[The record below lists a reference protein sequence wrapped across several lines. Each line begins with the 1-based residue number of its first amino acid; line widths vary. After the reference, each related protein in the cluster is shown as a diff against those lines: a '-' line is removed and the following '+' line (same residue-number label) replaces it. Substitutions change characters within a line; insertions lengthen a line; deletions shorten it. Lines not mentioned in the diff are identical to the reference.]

1 MEENLIKIK
10 KISMIL
16 LLLVCLFMLV
26 STVCASETNTTDNTN
41 IQITTE
47 GAGTNHVLETKS
59 LKKSSVNMNKEVSL
73 KNNTITKPI
82 TKSIKQETSTKTNIT
97 KTTPKTTVKNNT
109 VTKTTTKQ
117 ATIKPNRTIYI
128 SNSGSDKN
136 NGSQK
141 APFRTLNYACDYAMT
156 HSDVNSIYIYNGQ
169 YRVNQT
175 ISITKNINITG
186 QSKPNTLIKLEN
198 ARLFELNK
206 TKITFNISKL
216 TVKNGNTTTYGA
228 VIKINSPSTTLYVN
242 NISCMNNKGSQGGAI
257 GVLSSN
263 NRVYIKDSTFK
274 NNIATVRGGALCFS
288 DRSNVVDIINCLFVN
303 NTVQTEHSMSDTLGT
318 GGAIYSGGNTS
329 LVVSNS
335 SFGQNTAGC
344 AGAIY
349 NANNGTLIINS
360 SSFTSNRAEYESK
373 LGYGGAIMIGNG
385 FLTVKKSTFRYNYA
399 LNGGAI
405 SINSGTNAS
414 IFSTLFYNNHA
425 RETGGAISCFAD
437 LLIDN
442 TTFTSN
448 KADKYGGAFYNIG
461 ASDIISINNTIFTS
475 NKATNNKIITYG
487 GAICGR
493 GFMSVYNITNS
504 RFNNNLAS
512 YGGAISSES
521 TYLTWTL
528 KNTQF
533 NNNVAKYASS
543 RGGAFYMESIRS
555 QAYIEACSFKNNTL
569 AGGGKSYGGAISIF
583 GKENII
589 SVRSTYCNGNLAQYG
604 GALYNHMDNY
614 LVVANSEFIKNKAP
628 GKWGRGGAIF
638 ANDDLRILDSVFLD
652 NTAGF
657 AGGAIFVNKTCQ
669 IVGSSLYNNK
679 AGNNNGNNMYST
691 TQVKGEYNWWGYNNI
706 SMIKKNNYNVNDDC
720 PIVFSGH
727 IYNCRY
733 NPISNVT
740 IYTVYADTYF
750 YNDNG
755 TLRST
760 THVIP
765 PRNITIFNNKT
776 PQTKTVELNYK
787 GYYQYIIPGKVYT
800 TINVRLDGTTLKLI
814 YIA

>member
-1 MEENLIKIK
+1 
-10 KISMIL
+10 
-16 LLLVCLFMLV
+16 MLV

-59 LKKSSVNMNKEVSL
+59 LKKYSVNMNKEVSL

-555 QAYIEACSFKNNTL
+555 QAYIESCSFKNNTL

-679 AGNNNGNNMYST
+679 AGNNNGNNIYST

-814 YIA
+814 YIV

>member
-1 MEENLIKIK
+1 
-10 KISMIL
+10 
-16 LLLVCLFMLV
+16 MLV

-82 TKSIKQETSTKTNIT
+82 TKSIKQETSTKINIT

-186 QSKPNTLIKLEN
+186 QSKPNTLIKLGN

-318 GGAIYSGGNTS
+318 GGAVYSGGNTS
-329 LVVSNS
+329 LVVINS

-414 IFSTLFYNNHA
+414 IFSTIFYNNHA

-521 TYLTWTL
+521 KYLTWTL

-533 NNNVAKYASS
+533 NNNVAKYSSS

-638 ANDDLRILDSVFLD
+638 ANNDLRILDSVFLD

-679 AGNNNGNNMYST
+679 AGNNNGNNIYST
-691 TQVKGEYNWWGYNNI
+691 KTQVKGEYNWWGYNNI

-727 IYNCRY
+727 IYNCTY

>member
-1 MEENLIKIK
+1 
-10 KISMIL
+10 
-16 LLLVCLFMLV
+16 MLV

-414 IFSTLFYNNHA
+414 IFSTLFYNNHV

-814 YIA
+814 YIV

>member
-1 MEENLIKIK
+1 
-10 KISMIL
+10 
-16 LLLVCLFMLV
+16 MLV

-555 QAYIEACSFKNNTL
+555 QAYIESCSFKNNTL

-679 AGNNNGNNMYST
+679 AGNNNGNNIYST

>member
-1 MEENLIKIK
+1 
-10 KISMIL
+10 
-16 LLLVCLFMLV
+16 MLV

-555 QAYIEACSFKNNTL
+555 QAYIESCSFKNNTL

-679 AGNNNGNNMYST
+679 AGNNNGNNIYST

-814 YIA
+814 YIV

>member
-1 MEENLIKIK
+1 
-10 KISMIL
+10 
-16 LLLVCLFMLV
+16 MLV

>member
-1 MEENLIKIK
+1 
-10 KISMIL
+10 MIL

>member
-1 MEENLIKIK
+1 
-10 KISMIL
+10 
-16 LLLVCLFMLV
+16 MLV

-475 NKATNNKIITYG
+475 NKATNNKIITHG

-521 TYLTWTL
+521 KYLTWTL

-555 QAYIEACSFKNNTL
+555 QAYIESCSFKNNTL

-679 AGNNNGNNMYST
+679 AGNNNGNNIYST

-814 YIA
+814 YIV

>member
-1 MEENLIKIK
+1 
-10 KISMIL
+10 
-16 LLLVCLFMLV
+16 MLV

-373 LGYGGAIMIGNG
+373 LGYGGAIMTGNG

-679 AGNNNGNNMYST
+679 AGNNNGNNIYST

>member
-1 MEENLIKIK
+1 
-10 KISMIL
+10 
-16 LLLVCLFMLV
+16 MLV

-521 TYLTWTL
+521 KYLTWTL

-555 QAYIEACSFKNNTL
+555 QAYIESCSFKNNTL
-569 AGGGKSYGGAISIF
+569 AGGKSYGGAISIF

-679 AGNNNGNNMYST
+679 AGNNNGNNIYST

-814 YIA
+814 YIV

>member
-1 MEENLIKIK
+1 
-10 KISMIL
+10 
-16 LLLVCLFMLV
+16 MLV

-156 HSDVNSIYIYNGQ
+156 HSDVNLIYIYNGQ

-543 RGGAFYMESIRS
+543 RGGAFYMESSRS
-555 QAYIEACSFKNNTL
+555 QAYIESCSFKNNTL

-638 ANDDLRILDSVFLD
+638 ANNDLRILDSVFLD

-679 AGNNNGNNMYST
+679 AGNNNGNNIYST

-814 YIA
+814 YIV

>member
-1 MEENLIKIK
+1 
-10 KISMIL
+10 
-16 LLLVCLFMLV
+16 MLV

-521 TYLTWTL
+521 KYLTWTL

-555 QAYIEACSFKNNTL
+555 QAYIESCSFKNNTL

-679 AGNNNGNNMYST
+679 AGNNNGNNIYST

-814 YIA
+814 YIV

>member
-1 MEENLIKIK
+1 
-10 KISMIL
+10 
-16 LLLVCLFMLV
+16 MLV

-128 SNSGSDKN
+128 SNSGSDNN

-186 QSKPNTLIKLEN
+186 QSKPNTLIKLGN

-318 GGAIYSGGNTS
+318 GGAVYSGGNTS
-329 LVVSNS
+329 LVVINS

-414 IFSTLFYNNHA
+414 IFSTIFYNNHA

-521 TYLTWTL
+521 KYLTWTL

-533 NNNVAKYASS
+533 NNNVAKYSSS

-604 GALYNHMDNY
+604 GSLYNHMDNY

-638 ANDDLRILDSVFLD
+638 ANNDLRILDSVFLD

-679 AGNNNGNNMYST
+679 AGNNNGNNIYST

>member
-1 MEENLIKIK
+1 
-10 KISMIL
+10 
-16 LLLVCLFMLV
+16 MLV

-555 QAYIEACSFKNNTL
+555 QANIEACSFKNNTL

-679 AGNNNGNNMYST
+679 AGNNNGNNIYST

>member
-1 MEENLIKIK
+1 M
-10 KISMIL
+10 
-16 LLLVCLFMLV
+16 
-26 STVCASETNTTDNTN
+26 
-41 IQITTE
+41 
-47 GAGTNHVLETKS
+47 HV
-59 LKKSSVNMNKEVSL
+59 
-73 KNNTITKPI
+73 
-82 TKSIKQETSTKTNIT
+82 
-97 KTTPKTTVKNNT
+97 
-109 VTKTTTKQ
+109 
-117 ATIKPNRTIYI
+117 Y
-128 SNSGSDKN
+128 
-136 NGSQK
+136 
-141 APFRTLNYACDYAMT
+141 
-156 HSDVNSIYIYNGQ
+156 
-169 YRVNQT
+169 
-175 ISITKNINITG
+175 
-186 QSKPNTLIKLEN
+186 
-198 ARLFELNK
+198 LNK

-216 TVKNGNTTTYGA
+216 TVKNGNTTTYGV

-555 QAYIEACSFKNNTL
+555 QAYIESCSFKNNTL

-679 AGNNNGNNMYST
+679 AGNNNGNNIYST

-814 YIA
+814 YIV

>member
-1 MEENLIKIK
+1 
-10 KISMIL
+10 
-16 LLLVCLFMLV
+16 MLV

-82 TKSIKQETSTKTNIT
+82 TKNIKQETSTKTNIT
-97 KTTPKTTVKNNT
+97 KTTPKTTVKNIT

-117 ATIKPNRTIYI
+117 ATIKPNRTIYV

-263 NRVYIKDSTFK
+263 NRVYIKESTFK

-487 GAICGR
+487 GAICGK

-533 NNNVAKYASS
+533 NNNVAKYSSS

-555 QAYIEACSFKNNTL
+555 QAYIESCSFKNNTL

-679 AGNNNGNNMYST
+679 AGNNNGNNIYST

-720 PIVFSGH
+720 PIVYSGH

>member
-1 MEENLIKIK
+1 
-10 KISMIL
+10 
-16 LLLVCLFMLV
+16 MLV

-679 AGNNNGNNMYST
+679 AGNNNGNNIYST

>member
-1 MEENLIKIK
+1 
-10 KISMIL
+10 
-16 LLLVCLFMLV
+16 
-26 STVCASETNTTDNTN
+26 
-41 IQITTE
+41 
-47 GAGTNHVLETKS
+47 
-59 LKKSSVNMNKEVSL
+59 
-73 KNNTITKPI
+73 
-82 TKSIKQETSTKTNIT
+82 
-97 KTTPKTTVKNNT
+97 
-109 VTKTTTKQ
+109 
-117 ATIKPNRTIYI
+117 
-128 SNSGSDKN
+128 
-136 NGSQK
+136 
-141 APFRTLNYACDYAMT
+141 MT
-156 HSDVNSIYIYNGQ
+156 HSDVNLIYIYNGQ

-216 TVKNGNTTTYGA
+216 TVKNGNTTTYGV

-555 QAYIEACSFKNNTL
+555 QAYIESCSFKNNTL

-679 AGNNNGNNMYST
+679 AGNNNGNNIYST

-814 YIA
+814 YIV

>member
-1 MEENLIKIK
+1 
-10 KISMIL
+10 
-16 LLLVCLFMLV
+16 MLV

-82 TKSIKQETSTKTNIT
+82 TKNIKQETSTKTNIT
-97 KTTPKTTVKNNT
+97 KTTPKTTVKNIT

-117 ATIKPNRTIYI
+117 ATIKPNRTIYV

-263 NRVYIKDSTFK
+263 NRVYIKESTFK

-487 GAICGR
+487 GAICGK

-533 NNNVAKYASS
+533 NNNVAKYSSS

-555 QAYIEACSFKNNTL
+555 QAYIESCSFKNNTL

-679 AGNNNGNNMYST
+679 AGNNNGNNIYST

>member
-1 MEENLIKIK
+1 
-10 KISMIL
+10 
-16 LLLVCLFMLV
+16 MLV

-59 LKKSSVNMNKEVSL
+59 LKKYSVNMNKEVSL

-679 AGNNNGNNMYST
+679 AGNNNGNNIYST

>member
-1 MEENLIKIK
+1 
-10 KISMIL
+10 
-16 LLLVCLFMLV
+16 MLV

-216 TVKNGNTTTYGA
+216 TVKNGNTTTYGV

-679 AGNNNGNNMYST
+679 AGNNNGNNIYST

-814 YIA
+814 YIV

>member
-1 MEENLIKIK
+1 
-10 KISMIL
+10 
-16 LLLVCLFMLV
+16 MLV

-59 LKKSSVNMNKEVSL
+59 LKKSSVNMNKEMSL

-216 TVKNGNTTTYGA
+216 TAKNGNTTTYGA

-638 ANDDLRILDSVFLD
+638 ANDDFRILDSVFLD

-679 AGNNNGNNMYST
+679 AGNNNGNNIYST

-814 YIA
+814 YIV

>member
-1 MEENLIKIK
+1 
-10 KISMIL
+10 
-16 LLLVCLFMLV
+16 MLV

-216 TVKNGNTTTYGA
+216 TVKNGNTTTYGV

-555 QAYIEACSFKNNTL
+555 QAYIESCSFKNNTL

-679 AGNNNGNNMYST
+679 AGNNNGNNIYST

-814 YIA
+814 YIV

>member
-1 MEENLIKIK
+1 
-10 KISMIL
+10 
-16 LLLVCLFMLV
+16 MLV

-679 AGNNNGNNMYST
+679 AGNNNGNNIYST

-814 YIA
+814 YIV

>member
-1 MEENLIKIK
+1 
-10 KISMIL
+10 
-16 LLLVCLFMLV
+16 MLV

-555 QAYIEACSFKNNTL
+555 QAYIESCSFKNNTL

-652 NTAGF
+652 NSAGF

-679 AGNNNGNNMYST
+679 AGNNNGNNIYST

-814 YIA
+814 YIV

>member
-1 MEENLIKIK
+1 
-10 KISMIL
+10 MIL

-216 TVKNGNTTTYGA
+216 TVKNGNTTTYGV

-679 AGNNNGNNMYST
+679 AGNNNGNNIYST

-814 YIA
+814 YIV

>member
-1 MEENLIKIK
+1 
-10 KISMIL
+10 
-16 LLLVCLFMLV
+16 MLV

-59 LKKSSVNMNKEVSL
+59 LKKYSVNMNKEVSL

-303 NTVQTEHSMSDTLGT
+303 NTVQTEHSMSDTLCT

-335 SFGQNTAGC
+335 SFGQNSAGC
-344 AGAIY
+344 AGAVY

-652 NTAGF
+652 NSAGF

-679 AGNNNGNNMYST
+679 AGNNNGNNIYST

>member
-1 MEENLIKIK
+1 
-10 KISMIL
+10 
-16 LLLVCLFMLV
+16 MLV

-59 LKKSSVNMNKEVSL
+59 LKKYSVNMNKEVSL

-335 SFGQNTAGC
+335 SFGQNSAGC
-344 AGAIY
+344 AGAVY

-679 AGNNNGNNMYST
+679 AGNNNGNNIYST

>member
-1 MEENLIKIK
+1 
-10 KISMIL
+10 
-16 LLLVCLFMLV
+16 
-26 STVCASETNTTDNTN
+26 
-41 IQITTE
+41 
-47 GAGTNHVLETKS
+47 
-59 LKKSSVNMNKEVSL
+59 
-73 KNNTITKPI
+73 
-82 TKSIKQETSTKTNIT
+82 
-97 KTTPKTTVKNNT
+97 
-109 VTKTTTKQ
+109 
-117 ATIKPNRTIYI
+117 
-128 SNSGSDKN
+128 
-136 NGSQK
+136 
-141 APFRTLNYACDYAMT
+141 MT
-156 HSDVNSIYIYNGQ
+156 HSDVNLIYIYNGQ

-216 TVKNGNTTTYGA
+216 TVKNGNTTTYGV

-555 QAYIEACSFKNNTL
+555 QAYIESCSFKNNTL
-569 AGGGKSYGGAISIF
+569 AGGKSYGGAISIF

-679 AGNNNGNNMYST
+679 AGNNNGNNIYST

-814 YIA
+814 YIV

>member
-1 MEENLIKIK
+1 
-10 KISMIL
+10 
-16 LLLVCLFMLV
+16 MLV

-521 TYLTWTL
+521 TYLTWTF

-555 QAYIEACSFKNNTL
+555 QAYIESCSFKNNTL

-583 GKENII
+583 GKENIL

-679 AGNNNGNNMYST
+679 AGNNNGNNIYST

-814 YIA
+814 YIV

>member
-1 MEENLIKIK
+1 
-10 KISMIL
+10 
-16 LLLVCLFMLV
+16 
-26 STVCASETNTTDNTN
+26 
-41 IQITTE
+41 
-47 GAGTNHVLETKS
+47 
-59 LKKSSVNMNKEVSL
+59 
-73 KNNTITKPI
+73 
-82 TKSIKQETSTKTNIT
+82 
-97 KTTPKTTVKNNT
+97 
-109 VTKTTTKQ
+109 
-117 ATIKPNRTIYI
+117 
-128 SNSGSDKN
+128 
-136 NGSQK
+136 
-141 APFRTLNYACDYAMT
+141 
-156 HSDVNSIYIYNGQ
+156 
-169 YRVNQT
+169 
-175 ISITKNINITG
+175 
-186 QSKPNTLIKLEN
+186 
-198 ARLFELNK
+198 
-206 TKITFNISKL
+206 
-216 TVKNGNTTTYGA
+216 
-228 VIKINSPSTTLYVN
+228 
-242 NISCMNNKGSQGGAI
+242 MNNKGSQGGAI

-349 NANNGTLIINS
+349 NANNGTLIINL

-555 QAYIEACSFKNNTL
+555 QAYIESCSFKNNTL

-679 AGNNNGNNMYST
+679 AGNNNGNNIYST

>member
-1 MEENLIKIK
+1 
-10 KISMIL
+10 
-16 LLLVCLFMLV
+16 MLV

-216 TVKNGNTTTYGA
+216 TVKNGNTTTYGV

-555 QAYIEACSFKNNTL
+555 QAYIESCSFKNNTL

-679 AGNNNGNNMYST
+679 AGNNNGNNIYST

>member
-1 MEENLIKIK
+1 
-10 KISMIL
+10 
-16 LLLVCLFMLV
+16 MLV

-555 QAYIEACSFKNNTL
+555 QVYIEACSFKNNTL